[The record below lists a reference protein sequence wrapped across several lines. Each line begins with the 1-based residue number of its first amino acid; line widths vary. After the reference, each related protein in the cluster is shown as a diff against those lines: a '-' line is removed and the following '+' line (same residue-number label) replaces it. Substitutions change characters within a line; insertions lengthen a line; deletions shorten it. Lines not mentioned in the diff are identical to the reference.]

1 MKNEWS
7 KEVFSKNLQ
16 FYMEQSGRT
25 QKELAEIMGVSAPTF
40 HDWVKGKKFPRI
52 DKVQKLA
59 DYFGVLKSDLIEA
72 KEEKQEKEKPINVDG
87 LTENHQK
94 LLSFASTLSEEQ
106 AGKVLQLMKSILAFD
121 E

>member
-1 MKNEWS
+1 MSNEWS

-16 FYMEQSGRT
+16 KYMDRSGKT
-25 QKELAEIMGVSAPTF
+25 QKELAEIIGVTAPTF
-40 HDWVKGKKFPRI
+40 HEWVKGKKFPRI

-59 DYFGVLKSDLIEA
+59 DYFGILKSDLIEDKTA
-72 KEEKQEKEKPINVDG
+72 EEKPVNDDG
-87 LTENHQK
+87 LTESQR
-94 LLSFASTLSEEQ
+94 LLIDFAKTLSEEQ

>member
-1 MKNEWS
+1 MSNEWS

-16 FYMEQSGRT
+16 KYMDRTGKT
-25 QKELAEIMGVSAPTF
+25 QKELAEIIGVTAPTF
-40 HDWVKGKKFPRI
+40 HEWVKGKKFPRI

-59 DYFGVLKSDLIEA
+59 DYFGILKSDLIEDKTA
-72 KEEKQEKEKPINVDG
+72 EEKPVTNDG
-87 LTENHQK
+87 LTESQR
-94 LLSFASTLSEEQ
+94 LLIDFAKTLSEEQ

>member
-16 FYMEQSGRT
+16 FYMEQSGKT
-25 QKELAEIMGVSAPTF
+25 QKELAEIMGVTAPTF
-40 HDWVKGKKFPRI
+40 HEWVKGKKFPRI

-59 DYFGVLKSDLIEA
+59 DYFGILKSDLI
-72 KEEKQEKEKPINVDG
+72 EEKQEKEKPVYDDEF
-87 LTENHQK
+87 LENQRI
-94 LLSFASTLSEEQ
+94 LIDFAKTLSEEQ

>member
-1 MKNEWS
+1 MTNEWS

-16 FYMEQSGRT
+16 MYMDRSGKT
-25 QKELAEIMGVSAPTF
+25 QKEMAEIIGVTAPTF
-40 HDWVKGKKFPRI
+40 HEWVKGKKFPRI

-59 DYFGVLKSDLIEA
+59 DYFGILKSDLIED
-72 KEEKQEKEKPINVDG
+72 KQEQEKPVSDDG
-87 LTENHQK
+87 LTENQRV
-94 LLSFASTLSEEQ
+94 LIDFAKTLSEEQ

>member
-1 MKNEWS
+1 MSNEWS

-16 FYMEQSGRT
+16 MYMDRSGKT
-25 QKELAEIMGVSAPTF
+25 QKEMAEIMGVTAPTF
-40 HDWVKGKKFPRI
+40 HEWVKGKKFPRI

-59 DYFGVLKSDLIEA
+59 DYFGILKSDLIED
-72 KEEKQEKEKPINVDG
+72 KQVQEKPANDDG
-87 LTENHQK
+87 LTENQRVLIDFAK
-94 LLSFASTLSEEQ
+94 ALSDEQ

>member
-1 MKNEWS
+1 MNNEWS

-16 FYMEQSGRT
+16 KYMDRSGKT
-25 QKELAEIMGVSAPTF
+25 QKELAEIMGVTAPTF
-40 HDWVKGKKFPRI
+40 HEWVKGKKFPRI

-59 DYFGVLKSDLIEA
+59 DYFGILKSDLIEE
-72 KEEKQEKEKPINVDG
+72 KPTEEQEKPANDDG
-87 LTENHQK
+87 LTENQRE
-94 LLSFASTLSEEQ
+94 LIAFAMTLSEEQ

>member
-16 FYMEQSGRT
+16 MYMERSGKT
-25 QKELAEIMGVSAPTF
+25 QKEMAEMMGVTAPTF
-40 HDWVKGKKFPRI
+40 HEWVKGKKFPRI

-59 DYFGVLKSDLIEA
+59 DYFGILKSDLIE
-72 KEEKQEKEKPINVDG
+72 EKQEEKPANDDG
-87 LTENHQK
+87 LTDNQRV
-94 LLSFASTLSEEQ
+94 LIDFATTLSDEQ